1 MSFLNITDPKK
12 RDLIVAEFLETKRNI
27 RNQQIAERLG
37 EQDTL
42 AELTKQYKPITD
54 VQKDLTQSIISEIT
68 PIKKSIQDA
77 LTFPKISAIED
88 DEEEGVKFFSQPGRK
103 YGDIAVSYLRK
114 FVTKDADKTYGM
126 YDKDGE
132 FYIGDTKVGVIDD
145 NIMVGDK
152 EYEGTP
158 GLWELIVMRIPNDN
172 VYTSED
178 YENYAEILINSN
190 ALRKGNSSLS
200 KTPKASKGWK
210 WKYLLKTIWDERK
223 KFSGDGL
230 QTIILPSDPNALL
243 DRLDILMAS
252 KAAGNTGVRNEL
264 VSICDELKRQKVID
278 ANTYKKLM
286 STL

>member
-1 MSFLNITDPKK
+1 MSFLKITDPKK
-12 RDLIVAEFLETKRNI
+12 RDLIVAEFLKTKRNI
-27 RNQQIAERLG
+27 QNQQIAERLG

-54 VQKDLTQSIISEIT
+54 VQKDLTQRILSEII
-68 PIKKSIQDA
+68 PIKKGIQDA

-88 DEEEGVKFFSQPGRK
+88 DEGVKFLS
-103 YGDIAVSYLRK
+103 YGNIAESYFRK
-114 FVTKDADKTYGM
+114 FTTKDADKTYGI

-132 FYIGDTKVGVIDD
+132 FYIGDTQIEVTDD

-152 EYEGTP
+152 EYKGTP
-158 GLWELIVMRIPNDN
+158 GLWELIVMKLPNDN
-172 VYTSED
+172 VYTQED
-178 YENYAEILINSN
+178 EENYAEIMIKTNS
-190 ALRKGNSSLS
+190 LRRGNSSLS
-200 KTPKASKGWK
+200 KTPKASKGLK
-210 WKYLLKTIWDERK
+210 WRSLLSKIWDK
-223 KFSGDGL
+223 SKQFSGDGL

-264 VSICDELKRQKVID
+264 VSICDELKRQNVID

-286 STL
+286 FTL